1 MSGFLICEDTEK
13 GMNVLFTNDSQLLQD
28 SLAGHPFS
36 VPGEGVEARKW
47 AMDARPGDRLQWSKG
62 VIISVTGN
70 VTLTTS
76 LKQNAPPTPRR
87 GHSETDQEIPPT
99 PQQGHTESD
108 QEILTKFQGM
118 KETWLPV
125 DIAFYGHVF
134 KCREYKLTDF
144 ANSTKS
150 AILFFDSGNCLEVG
164 EVVREGGELH
174 VYGDL
179 DDLPKNSV
187 TLLLEEDI
195 RAFVMDW
202 HKA

>member
-13 GMNVLFTNDSQLLQD
+13 GMNALFTNDYQLLQD

-36 VPGEGVEARKW
+36 VPGEAVEARKW

-62 VIISVTGN
+62 VIIAVTEN
-70 VTLTTS
+70 VTLTS
-76 LKQNAPPTPRR
+76 PLKQNTPPTPRR
-87 GHSETDQEIPPT
+87 GHSETDP
-99 PQQGHTESD
+99 
-108 QEILTKFQGM
+108 EILAKFQEM

-125 DIAFYGHVF
+125 DVTFYGHIF

-150 AILFFDSGNCLEVG
+150 AILFFDSGGNLEVG
-164 EVVREGGELH
+164 EVVREDGELH

-179 DDLPKNSV
+179 DGLPKNSV
-187 TLLLEEDI
+187 GLILEEDI

-202 HKA
+202 HKV